1 MVPGEFKRKNKM
13 EEKNKKA
20 SGEKAQK
27 RYMRVK
33 DIKVTE
39 TSDPKE
45 MLGKYL
51 AEWPKKMWTE
61 EFTDEDAGEVVKVPR
76 SEAVFTWNGKLT
88 KTAVSKIMFFIETGE
103 IQSVKVCDM
112 EMPDYEYEPL
122 SGLGVYTVVLH
133 NDGMDKRYCVRAK
146 CIEDAIQMALEYG
159 AVYRGLTGY
168 VFVRSVKIE
177 GICVEDDSGM
187 KWDDFYQDDDDEE
200 DDDWKSYYR
209 VKGELTYFDTVLQK
223 VQKEEGD
230 LLVSLRGMDDIG
242 GAKKKALLYF
252 QDKWKGLLKDFG
264 DTKLRMV
271 KAQPVKIDTLVP
283 IEYSEQWYEEE
294 EKKE

>member
-1 MVPGEFKRKNKM
+1 M

-20 SGEKAQK
+20 SDEKAQK
-27 RYMRVK
+27 RYLRVK

-45 MLGKYL
+45 MVGKYL
-51 AEWPKKMWTE
+51 AEWPKKTWTE
-61 EFTDEDAGEVVKVPR
+61 EFTDEETGEVTTAQR
-76 SEAVFTWNGKLT
+76 SEVVFTWNGKLT

-112 EMPDYEYEPL
+112 AFPDFQYEPL

-133 NDGMDKRYCVRAK
+133 NNGDDLRYCARAK

-177 GICVEDDSGM
+177 DFDVEDDSGM
-187 KWDDFYQDDDDEE
+187 KWDDFYQDEDDEDDEE
-200 DDDWKSYYR
+200 DKEDKDWKSYYR
-209 VKGELTYFDTVLQK
+209 VKGELMYYDMGLQK
-223 VQKEEGD
+223 PWKEEED
-230 LLVSLRGMDDIG
+230 LLVSLRGLDDIG
-242 GAKKKALLYF
+242 GAKKKALLYL
-252 QDKWKGLLKDFG
+252 QDKWKMTLMDHKDAR
-264 DTKLRMV
+264 LRAV
-271 KAQPVKIDTLVP
+271 KAQPMKLDMLVP
-283 IEYSEQWYEEE
+283 IEYSMEWYEEE
-294 EKKE
+294 EKEE

>member
-1 MVPGEFKRKNKM
+1 M

-20 SGEKAQK
+20 SGENATK

-51 AEWPKKMWTE
+51 AEWPKKTWTE
-61 EFTDEDAGEVVKVPR
+61 EFTDDDTGEVTTVERCEV
-76 SEAVFTWNGKLT
+76 VFTWDGKLT

-112 EMPDYEYEPL
+112 EMPDFKYEPM
-122 SGLGVYTVVLH
+122 SGLGVFTVVLH
-133 NDGMDKRYCVRAK
+133 SDCEDKCYCVRAK
-146 CIEDAIQMALEYG
+146 CVEDAIQMAMEYG

-168 VFVRSVKIE
+168 VYVRSVKIE
-177 GICVEDDSGM
+177 GFDVEDDSGM

-200 DDDWKSYYR
+200 DDEEDDDWKSYYR
-209 VKGELTYFDTVLQK
+209 VKGVLMYFDVSLNK
-223 VQKEEGD
+223 VHKDESD
-230 LLVSLRGMDDIG
+230 LLLSLRGLDDIG
-242 GAKKKALLYF
+242 GAKKKAYLYF
-252 QDKWKGLLKDFG
+252 CDKWEKALEDHA
-264 DTKLRMV
+264 DAKLRV
-271 KAQPVKIDTLVP
+271 TKAQPMKLDTLVP
-283 IEYSEQWYEEE
+283 IEYSKQWYEEE
-294 EKKE
+294 EEQ

>member
-1 MVPGEFKRKNKM
+1 M

-20 SGEKAQK
+20 SGENATK

-51 AEWPKKMWTE
+51 AERPKKTWTE
-61 EFTDEDAGEVVKVPR
+61 KFTDEETGEVTTVERCEV
-76 SEAVFTWNGKLT
+76 VFTWDGKLT

-112 EMPDYEYEPL
+112 ELPDFQYEPM
-122 SGLGVYTVVLH
+122 SGLGVYTVGLY
-133 NDGMDKRYCVRAK
+133 NNGDDKRYCVRAK

-168 VFVRSVKIE
+168 VFVHSVKIE

-200 DDDWKSYYR
+200 DDDRKSYYR
-209 VKGELTYFDTVLQK
+209 VKGELTYFDAFLDK
-223 VQKEEGD
+223 VQKENGN
-230 LLVSLRGMDDIG
+230 LLLSLRGLDDIG

-252 QDKWKGLLKDFG
+252 RDRWAVTLREFKDAR
-264 DTKLRMV
+264 LRVV

>member
-1 MVPGEFKRKNKM
+1 M

-20 SGEKAQK
+20 SEEKAQK

-51 AEWPKKMWTE
+51 AERPKKTWTE
-61 EFTDEDAGEVVKVPR
+61 EFTDEDTGEVTEVHRTEV
-76 SEAVFTWNGKLT
+76 VFTWNGKLT

-103 IQSVKVCDM
+103 IESVKVCDM
-112 EMPDYEYEPL
+112 AFPDLQYEPL
-122 SGLGVYTVVLH
+122 SGLSVYTVVLH
-133 NDGMDKRYCVRAK
+133 NEGMALHYCVRAK
-146 CIEDAIQMALEYG
+146 SVEDAIQMALEYG
-159 AVYRGLTGY
+159 AVYRELTGY

-177 GICVEDDSGM
+177 GISVEDDSGM
-187 KWDDFYQDDDDEE
+187 KWDDFYQDEEDEE
-200 DDDWKSYYR
+200 DKDWKSYYR
-209 VKGELTYFDTVLQK
+209 VKGVLMYFKTELQK
-223 VQKEEGD
+223 VQVEEGN
-230 LLVSLRGMDDIG
+230 LLVSLRGLDDIG

-252 QDKWKGLLKDFG
+252 RDKWKDTLKNNG
-264 DTKLRMV
+264 DAKLRMV

-283 IEYSEQWYEEE
+283 IAYSKQWYEEE
-294 EKKE
+294 AERKKNSRTR

>member
-1 MVPGEFKRKNKM
+1 M

-20 SGEKAQK
+20 SDEKAQK

-51 AEWPKKMWTE
+51 AEKPKKTWTE
-61 EFTDEDAGEVVKVPR
+61 EFTDEDTGEVTEVQRTEV
-76 SEAVFTWNGKLT
+76 VFTWDGKLT

-103 IQSVKVCDM
+103 IESVKVRDM
-112 EMPDYEYEPL
+112 AFPDLQYAPL
-122 SGLGVYTVVLH
+122 LGLSVYTVVLH
-133 NDGMDKRYCVRAK
+133 NEGMGLHYCVRAK
-146 CIEDAIQMALEYG
+146 SVEDAIQMALEYG
-159 AVYRGLTGY
+159 AVYRELTGY

-177 GICVEDDSGM
+177 GISVEDDSGM
-187 KWDDFYQDDDDEE
+187 KWDDFYQDEEDEE
-200 DDDWKSYYR
+200 DKDWKSYYR
-209 VKGELTYFDTVLQK
+209 VKGELMYFDTALQK

-230 LLVSLRGMDDIG
+230 LLVSLRGLDDIG

-252 QDKWKGLLKDFG
+252 RDKWKDTLKNNG
-264 DTKLRMV
+264 DAKLRMV
-271 KAQPVKIDTLVP
+271 KAQSVKIDTLVP
-283 IEYSEQWYEEE
+283 IEYSKQWYEEE
-294 EKKE
+294 EEKNSRTR

>member
-1 MVPGEFKRKNKM
+1 MVPGEVKEKNKM

-20 SGEKAQK
+20 SGENATK

-45 MLGKYL
+45 MVGKYL
-51 AEWPKKMWTE
+51 AERPKKTWTE
-61 EFTDEDAGEVVKVPR
+61 KFTDEETGEVTTVERCEV
-76 SEAVFTWNGKLT
+76 VFTWNGKLT

-112 EMPDYEYEPL
+112 AFPDFQYEPM
-122 SGLGVYTVVLH
+122 SGLGVYTVGLY
-133 NDGMDKRYCVRAK
+133 NNGDDKRYCVRAK
-146 CIEDAIQMALEYG
+146 CTEDAIQMVLEYG

-168 VFVRSVKIE
+168 VFVHSVKIE

-209 VKGELTYFDTVLQK
+209 VKGELTYFDDFLDK
-223 VQKEEGD
+223 VQKENGN
-230 LLVSLRGMDDIG
+230 LLLSLRGLDDIG

-252 QDKWKGLLKDFG
+252 RDRWAATLREFKDAR
-264 DTKLRMV
+264 LRAV
-271 KAQPVKIDTLVP
+271 KAQPVKLDALVP
-283 IEYSEQWYEEE
+283 IEYSKQWYEEE
-294 EKKE
+294 EKEE

>member
-1 MVPGEFKRKNKM
+1 M

-20 SGEKAQK
+20 SDEKAQK

-51 AEWPKKMWTE
+51 AEKPKKTWTE
-61 EFTDEDAGEVVKVPR
+61 EFTDEDTGEVTEVQRTEV
-76 SEAVFTWNGKLT
+76 VFTWDGKLT

-103 IQSVKVCDM
+103 IKSVKVCDM
-112 EMPDYEYEPL
+112 AFPDLQYEPL
-122 SGLGVYTVVLH
+122 SGLSVYTVVLH
-133 NDGMDKRYCVRAK
+133 NEGMDLHYCVRAK
-146 CIEDAIQMALEYG
+146 SVEDAIQMALVYG
-159 AVYRGLTGY
+159 AVYRELTGY

-177 GICVEDDSGM
+177 GISVEDDSGM
-187 KWDDFYQDDDDEE
+187 KWDDFYQDEEDEE
-200 DDDWKSYYR
+200 EDKDWKSYYR
-209 VKGELTYFDTVLQK
+209 VKGELMYFDAFLNE
-223 VQKEEGD
+223 VQKEGGD
-230 LLVSLRGMDDIG
+230 LLVSLRGLDDIG

-252 QDKWKGLLKDFG
+252 RDKWKDALKNNG
-264 DTKLRMV
+264 DAKLRMV

-283 IEYSEQWYEEE
+283 IAYSKQWYEEE
-294 EKKE
+294 EEKNSRTR

>member
-1 MVPGEFKRKNKM
+1 M

-20 SGEKAQK
+20 SDEKAQK

-51 AEWPKKMWTE
+51 AEWPKKTCTE
-61 EFTDEDAGEVVKVPR
+61 EFTDEETGEVTEVQRTEV
-76 SEAVFTWNGKLT
+76 VFTWNGKLT

-103 IQSVKVCDM
+103 IESVKVCDM
-112 EMPDYEYEPL
+112 AFPDLQYEPL

-133 NDGMDKRYCVRAK
+133 NEGMDKRYCVRAK
-146 CIEDAIQMALEYG
+146 SVEDAIQMALEYG

-177 GICVEDDSGM
+177 GISVEDDSGM
-187 KWDDFYQDDDDEE
+187 KWDDFYQDEEDEE
-200 DDDWKSYYR
+200 DKEWKSYYR
-209 VKGELTYFDTVLQK
+209 VKGELMYFETELQK
-223 VQKEEGD
+223 VQKVEGD
-230 LLVSLRGMDDIG
+230 LLVSLRGLDDIG

-252 QDKWKGLLKDFG
+252 RDKWKDTLKNNG
-264 DTKLRMV
+264 DAKLRMV
-271 KAQPVKIDTLVP
+271 KAQPVKIDTMVP
-283 IEYSEQWYEEE
+283 IEYSKQWYEEE
-294 EKKE
+294 E